1 MDEWLSPGVRSP
13 EVQSGVAVLPGGPG
27 WCGPARIFL
36 GKGVSWGGQA
46 VTPPGGSY
54 TEGGVCREHPEKRRG
69 PPGRAHSARGGVVYA
84 FSGLGSQFSPAEALE
99 QTSVCSPSP
108 RAPRHLCHRVQRT
121 GGSVAEERTG
131 ERPSFLASRG
141 RVPEAPGYIWAC
153 CQLSS
158 CGGWVPG
165 LLSVGLSLRPGPLGS
180 TDSPCEP
187 SRLTSSLPGPCLL
200 TSLQSEAGATETP
213 GWVEAGG
220 ASAGP
225 PSLLESSLGVTQSG
239 LSAACLG
246 ASACWGFPS
255 SL

>member
-1 MDEWLSPGVRSP
+1 M
-13 EVQSGVAVLPGGPG
+13 AVLPGGPG

-46 VTPPGGSY
+46 VTPLGGSC
-54 TEGGVCREHPEKRRG
+54 TEGDVCGSIQRRG
-69 PPGRAHSARGGVVYA
+69 GGPRAGHTVLRGRVVCA

-99 QTSVCSPSP
+99 QTSVRSPSP

-121 GGSVAEERTG
+121 GGSVAEERTR

-141 RVPEAPGYIWAC
+141 GVPEAPGHIWAC
-153 CQLSS
+153 CQHSS
-158 CGGWVPG
+158 CEGWVPG

-187 SRLTSSLPGPCLL
+187 SRPTSSLPGPCLL

-213 GWVEAGG
+213 GWVVAGG